1 MIGAAAVRQAESDG
15 TVVRPRLLDRLSGP
29 ERLCILHA
37 DSPMGKSILLAQW
50 ATRSAGDLLW
60 LDLHSR
66 LVSRHGFWLRA
77 LTQLH
82 ASGRISDAVLSH
94 EVAAIADSPAS
105 VAESVRRTIDTV
117 IAPITLVID
126 GLPHGQE
133 AEEAADSWG
142 AVSRDLH
149 DLLVSRPDI
158 RCLVACRDGALVDAL
173 LHDAPFPVAVL
184 TADDLVLSPEEAR
197 QIAAHD
203 LLTSIPVV
211 RKRGAAARDVTL
223 RADSLRFRMHGTGK
237 DGVAS
242 AEELYRLLVEEP
254 GEERLRDFIGAT
266 AIAPAVD
273 VELAGSL
280 TDCDDA
286 EELLRRLERRGAGAW
301 TETAAGDRLFR
312 YHDGVRQAAV
322 ADLTQRNASRI
333 GELRMTVARWLAV
346 HLHDYVPALEYVVES
361 RDLALASE
369 TALSAF
375 PFDNEGSLRI
385 IELLRALPTGHV
397 HRHPLFALWYGILL
411 GADPAKQGKGAEF
424 FVPAAAV
431 GPLRQRSTPLVERA
445 VMRGFESVIWRL
457 TGHAKQMAEAAQK
470 CLDLL
475 DEAGASDV
483 DHELAEIVGTVLYQ
497 CGISFYYAYR
507 HASAQRAF
515 GTLVAF
521 SEDLGLRHR
530 RNAGLSGLAFVDA
543 ISGYVNRAR
552 RTLDRIPDEDW
563 PAPWRSGYNGAL
575 MRLAEAWVQLSGDA
589 PQRAIDEMRE
599 LEPHFD
605 SIEHWELI
613 LTVQVLA
620 ESRLGRSQEAAYR
633 FARTRSSRLKRAS
646 LPSSVGRVVT
656 ADAVLDILTGNLT
669 EGRRYGKVRS
679 HQTFV
684 NATEAISAAMR
695 DDAAAATTL
704 LRSADDTAIAPVQ
717 EMFVATAEV
726 ICSLRLGKDDGLHRL
741 ASRLTWLASD
751 LGIRWP
757 LALLAPA
764 DRERLLSALVAAGRP
779 GSAQPLNDAFAL
791 VDPLISD
798 AAWQASSTPTLSRR
812 EQIVLHAL
820 FTTGSRAQIAENLFV
835 SVNTVKTQMR
845 SLYAKLGVSTR
856 DEVLAR
862 AIALGLAT
870 DPAAD
875 PAVQERAAQQPT
887 R

>member
-1 MIGAAAVRQAESDG
+1 
-15 TVVRPRLLDRLSGP
+15 
-29 ERLCILHA
+29 
-37 DSPMGKSILLAQW
+37 
-50 ATRSAGDLLW
+50 
-60 LDLHSR
+60 
-66 LVSRHGFWLRA
+66 
-77 LTQLH
+77 
-82 ASGRISDAVLSH
+82 
-94 EVAAIADSPAS
+94 
-105 VAESVRRTIDTV
+105 
-117 IAPITLVID
+117 
-126 GLPHGQE
+126 
-133 AEEAADSWG
+133 
-142 AVSRDLH
+142 
-149 DLLVSRPDI
+149 
-158 RCLVACRDGALVDAL
+158 
-173 LHDAPFPVAVL
+173 
-184 TADDLVLSPEEAR
+184 
-197 QIAAHD
+197 
-203 LLTSIPVV
+203 
-211 RKRGAAARDVTL
+211 
-223 RADSLRFRMHGTGK
+223 
-237 DGVAS
+237 
-242 AEELYRLLVEEP
+242 
-254 GEERLRDFIGAT
+254 
-266 AIAPAVD
+266 
-273 VELAGSL
+273 
-280 TDCDDA
+280 
-286 EELLRRLERRGAGAW
+286 
-301 TETAAGDRLFR
+301 
-312 YHDGVRQAAV
+312 
-322 ADLTQRNASRI
+322 
-333 GELRMTVARWLAV
+333 
-346 HLHDYVPALEYVVES
+346 
-361 RDLALASE
+361 
-369 TALSAF
+369 
-375 PFDNEGSLRI
+375 
-385 IELLRALPTGHV
+385 
-397 HRHPLFALWYGILL
+397 
-411 GADPAKQGKGAEF
+411 
-424 FVPAAAV
+424 
-431 GPLRQRSTPLVERA
+431 
-445 VMRGFESVIWRL
+445 
-457 TGHAKQMAEAAQK
+457 
-470 CLDLL
+470 
-475 DEAGASDV
+475 
-483 DHELAEIVGTVLYQ
+483 
-497 CGISFYYAYR
+497 
-507 HASAQRAF
+507 
-515 GTLVAF
+515 
-521 SEDLGLRHR
+521 
-530 RNAGLSGLAFVDA
+530 
-543 ISGYVNRAR
+543 
-552 RTLDRIPDEDW
+552 
-563 PAPWRSGYNGAL
+563 